1 MFVAATKYLTIVGKL
16 ISGFG
21 WLAQQSSLPTLL
33 LFLHFF
39 FGNTAKVL
47 LLGSYARVFPCGD
60 DMQQSTIDKEYLI
73 KQKTWKLWCNICK
86 VSKDALRKKV
96 ELFNNKLYSV
106 TMNINMCR
114 YYLPAWLNCQ
124 KSKGVKPHKYLNQNK
139 SMSNVC

>member
-33 LFLHFF
+33 LFLHFL

-47 LLGSYARVFPCGD
+47 LLGSYARVFPCGN

-73 KQKTWKLWCNICK
+73 KQKT
-86 VSKDALRKKV
+86 
-96 ELFNNKLYSV
+96 
-106 TMNINMCR
+106 
-114 YYLPAWLNCQ
+114 
-124 KSKGVKPHKYLNQNK
+124 
-139 SMSNVC
+139 